1 MAMTVSMSV
10 GRVAIM
16 HDIRKEISAN
26 VDVSLSCNNEIF
38 IDKLA
43 PYNYDVEAYT
53 NATFQ
58 PHIDEYNIRQTR
70 ENRKKDKPYV
80 EYIKAEND
88 KLLQKAEDNKRKGIK
103 VATRKPT
110 KLCHEY
116 VLQFGN
122 RDDNGIM
129 TGADIDRNREA
140 AKKTLEDIQ
149 KKYPHAEILLATF
162 HADEPNGTPHMHI
175 LVQFVGEG
183 YEKGLSRQI
192 SMSKALENDGLERCQ
207 NRGDYAINRW
217 TKDIQDSIMTEN
229 LRTFFVEDREILD
242 EKRGHE
248 DIRFFRAKAKR
259 EAEAVKELRVEAEQ
273 LQNQLDGY
281 EEKMSFGFDMD
292 FEEIIEEIHV
302 PGLREQVSEAE
313 EQLDLVKG
321 RIKDLK
327 TEYEEAVIKYDKNS
341 LEGEI
346 EVLKKEKETLQHD
359 VKSLKEKLN
368 DYIGIIKKAIKG
380 LWVACR
386 TGLLQAEDDEKTA
399 LLTVKKGQEEAHVTV
414 KPLDEV
420 VRENV
425 DQSIDGLAE
434 ETNEQ
439 IRSFRKR
446 GR

>member
-1 MAMTVSMSV
+1 MSKVGANTQMHRSGSAKIGRQFRHDFRKNNTYRNCHVDKTLSYRNVIFKEPEGTYTEDYEKMKNDGKVKEAGLKEDGCNILSTV
-10 GRVAIM
+10 I
-16 HDIRKEISAN
+16 
-26 VDVSLSCNNEIF
+26 
-38 IDKLA
+38 
-43 PYNYDVEAYT
+43 DVESKYFDNDYEKAKEFF
-53 NATFQ
+53 AL
-58 PHIDEYNIRQTR
+58 EYNVFKEKFGE
-70 ENRKKDKPYV
+70 EN
-80 EYIKAEND
+80 I
-88 KLLQKAEDNKRKGIK
+88 L
-103 VATRKPT
+103 
-110 KLCHEY
+110 
-116 VLQFGN
+116 
-122 RDDNGIM
+122 
-129 TGADIDRNREA
+129 GAVM
-140 AKKTLEDIQ
+140 
-149 KKYPHAEILLATF
+149 
-162 HADEPNGTPHMHI
+162 HADERYIDAGTGKEYVHYHLHI
-175 LVQFVGEG
+175 VYVPV
-183 YEKGLSRQI
+183 
-192 SMSKALENDGLERCQ
+192 
-207 NRGDYAINRW
+207 AI
-217 TKDIQDSIMTEN
+217 K
-229 LRTFFVEDREILD
+229 
-242 EKRGHE
+242 EKRFSRATAKKDPELYERDSEGNVIMVTESKKGKEQLVPLTKVKERVNQVSHTNCMAQRFETE
-248 DIRFFRAKAKR
+248 DTRVAYQRLQDMVWEAVRERFPDIERGEKKTNRAELETLEYSAKKER
-259 EAEAVKELRVEAEQ
+259 EAKKI

-281 EEKMSFGFDMD
+281 EEKMSFGLDGD
-292 FEEIIEEIHV
+292 FEEIIEEVHV